1 MKKAKQVRHL
11 ALRLQPS
18 LIVEAT
24 KVAKAEGVT
33 VNQLINVA
41 VAEKVSALRTEEY
54 FAERAAKGDV
64 KKAFQVL
71 KRAGEGNEP
80 VAGDELPR
88 KATRRRR

>member
-1 MKKAKQVRHL
+1 ME
-11 ALRLQPS
+11 
-18 LIVEAT
+18 EAR
-24 KVAKAEGVT
+24 KVAKAERVA

-54 FAERAAKGDV
+54 FAERAAKGDI

-71 KRAGEGNEP
+71 KRAGKGNAP
-80 VAGDELPR
+80 VAGDELSQ